1 VSKLKTPREKKIAS
15 LALDNRNVYG
25 ENDKSSRKAI
35 PLRKQ
40 LSHQAVRRA
49 SVQPL
54 AAITMIDVRD
64 EDAVVSLETT
74 LLSDELHA
82 ERNRFRKRPDEPLA
96 AVLQS
101 KDAGGKREFTRK
113 RK

>member
-1 VSKLKTPREKKIAS
+1 MSKIKTPREKKLAS

-40 LSHQAVRRA
+40 LSHQALRRA
-49 SVQPL
+49 SKQPL
-54 AAITMIDVRD
+54 STVNSRLD
-64 EDAVVSLETT
+64 EDDLVRTEASVLA
-74 LLSDELHA
+74 DELGA
-82 ERNRFRKRPDEPLA
+82 KRKRFRKRPDESLGA
-96 AVLQS
+96 ILVSKQNGDRTNLQ
-101 KDAGGKREFTRK
+101 RK